1 MKQLLS
7 DGVLLTK
14 EDKSGKSYLRLRVL
28 DRDEFSLVDI
38 ETNAEFAF
46 QKSYL
51 ERLVE
56 EGRFSVA
63 DQAKLDAIQKEL
75 DDQPPIEMKQSLDEQ
90 KRRLRYVE
98 GVLKADIPLGSQKR
112 FTSYLS
118 LKAIELQDRKPPSPV
133 TLYRWVKTYVDS
145 NRDDAS
151 LMPGYRKAGN
161 RTPKVPSEH
170 DQFINTVLD
179 SVVGSPKTVV
189 VYHSY
194 LDKLAEHNE
203 QRTRTGLE
211 KISPVS
217 QESIRKR
224 LKRRIAQ

>member
-1 MKQLLS
+1 MTQLLS

-14 EDKSGKSYLRLRVL
+14 EDKSGKSYLRTRVL
-28 DRDEFSLVDI
+28 ENGEFQLVDI
-38 ETNAEFAF
+38 ETDAEFVL
-46 QKSYL
+46 QKSHL
-51 ERLVE
+51 ESLVE
-56 EGRFSVA
+56 EGRFSFA
-63 DQAKLDAIQKEL
+63 DPDELAAIQKQLEN
-75 DDQPPIEMKQSLDEQ
+75 QPPIEMKQSLDEQ

-98 GVLKADIPLGSQKR
+98 GALKADIPLGSQQR
-112 FTSYLS
+112 FNSYLS
-118 LKAIELQDRKPPSPV
+118 LKAIELKDRNPPSAV

-145 NRDDAS
+145 NGDQAS
-151 LMPGYRKAGN
+151 LIPGYRKAGN

-189 VYHSY
+189 VYHIY

-211 KISPVS
+211 KISPVT

-224 LKRRIAQ
+224 LKRRIAL